1 MNNAAPATAPAAAS
15 GRRNDRAQNC
25 AVCGEMVEAR
35 KGYLFRGKRW
45 EVKCEPCSGIVAEPM
60 GVTIALSGKQITI
73 KTTGPRME
81 PDLFGTYRRA
91 IEGARWSGDEGL
103 NRADMDKAAGIIK
116 RLSEAGF
123 TLNIDPAVSEAVL
136 AVVDANRSAV
146 ASATANADAVD
157 AMLRE
162 RGMGLYPFQRQGT
175 AWLASRVGALLSDEM
190 GLGKTIQTLAALP
203 RGCRALVVAP
213 AVAKGVWAREC
224 RKWRPDLTP
233 NVLSGIGTFRW
244 PEPGEVL
251 ITNYDILRSEPTPIV
266 AEMPRS
272 ATQETTGATAPM
284 PVAMGDIVTL
294 MMEVPAGTYVVQRQQ
309 KDGAWK
315 PITMTGN
322 FQEALA
328 TYRQELLNATPK
340 NAGKPLSIRVAGI
353 EGPVVHS
360 VVGTAATTA
369 DEAAAVHRGIMAMS
383 DWAHR
388 AGGLGRRAP
397 FRYDFSVQVLSC
409 KDDGTTTG
417 TLASWNDSS
426 RMSLDSAD
434 RRVAVPRNVSHV
446 RVSWEVYSK
455 NTTVTFGV
463 GFKPRRTWSDPPEGV
478 ILVGDEAHLV
488 KSPKAERT
496 SLFRAISED
505 VRANKGRSWLLTAT
519 PLLNSAPELWSIL
532 QAGGIAQEAFGSWP
546 NFMRLFGGH
555 EGSFGIEWGGE
566 ISEEVPG
573 RLQRVCLRRL
583 RKDVLPELPTK
594 RYQTIPV
601 EIGAAARKLCDEAEE
616 FLRQQGVDLSGE
628 VTEAALARLT
638 LPGFEKIA
646 AARAALASAKIGPM
660 LEVVDSFEQQ
670 AEPLVVFS
678 AHRAPIDL
686 LAKRPGWKVITG
698 DTPNDQRTAIEE
710 AFQRGE
716 LKGVGAT
723 IKAGGVAITLTKSA
737 FALFVDREWNPALN
751 DQAADRI
758 CRIGQNRGCLITTLE
773 AEHAL
778 DARVN
783 ELLAAKTDIIEASVQ
798 AASRIDAPLPETTL
812 DVDFDKLAAEANAR
826 REEADKARAEA
837 ERVAAERAEA
847 AVARKE
853 EEEKT
858 ENERKERK
866 EKAKRYEA
874 AKIRARARGWLQP
887 AEEPS
892 RHAPRTARE
901 QWAAQALVTLAADDP
916 DFAQEDNGIGFSKS
930 DVGQGHFLS
939 IDMQYGLTDSQWA
952 MAIRLCRKY
961 HRQIGRCP
969 AAEPADVPEKAAP
982 AVEAVTP
989 ETSESDEES
998 AS

>member
-1 MNNAAPATAPAAAS
+1 MNSAASAPAPAAAS
-15 GRRNDRAQNC
+15 MRRNDRAQNC
-25 AVCGEMVEAR
+25 AVCGQLVEPR
-35 KGYLFRGKRW
+35 KGFLFRSKRW
-45 EVKCEPCSGIVAEPM
+45 EVKCEPCAGIVPEPEA
-60 GVTIALSGKQITI
+60 VHIALSGKQITI
-73 KTTGPRME
+73 KTTGPRM
-81 PDLFGTYRRA
+81 DQDRFAAYRKA
-91 IEGARWSGDEGL
+91 IEGARWSGSENL
-103 NRADMDKAAGIIK
+103 NRADMDKAPGIIK

-123 TLNIDPAVSEAVL
+123 VLEVDPAVSGAVH

-157 AMLRE
+157 AMLKE
-162 RGMGLYPFQRQGT
+162 RGMSLYPFQRQGT

-203 RGCRALVVAP
+203 GGSRTLVVAP

-266 AEMPRS
+266 PEMPRS
-272 ATQETTGATAPM
+272 AEQEPKGSTDPM
-284 PVAMGDIVTL
+284 PVAMGDTVTL
-294 MMEVPAGTYVVQRQQ
+294 MMDVPHGTYVVQRQQ
-309 KDGAWK
+309 KEVWK
-315 PITMTGN
+315 PITMTAN

-328 TYRQELLNATPK
+328 IYREELLNASPK
-340 NAGKPLSIRVAGI
+340 NAGKPVSIRMAGLD
-353 EGPVVHS
+353 GTVVHS
-360 VVGTAATTA
+360 VAGAAAVTA
-369 DEAAAVHRGIMAMS
+369 DEATAVYRGLMAMS
-383 DWAHR
+383 DWAHH

-397 FRYDFSVQVLSC
+397 FRYAFTVQVLSC
-409 KDDGTTTG
+409 KEDGTPTG
-417 TLASWNDSS
+417 TLASWNDAS

-434 RRVAVPRNVSHV
+434 RRVSVPKGTSHV
-446 RVSWEVYSK
+446 RISWEVFSK
-455 NTTVTFGV
+455 DKIVTFGV
-463 GFKPRRTWSDPPEGV
+463 GFKPRRSWSDPPEGV
-478 ILVGDEAHLV
+478 ILVGDEAHLI
-488 KSPKAERT
+488 KSAKAERT
-496 SLFRAISED
+496 GLFRAISED
-505 VRANKGRSWLLTAT
+505 VRANKGRCWLLTAT
-519 PLLNSAPELWSIL
+519 PLLNAAPELWSVL
-532 QAGGIAQEAFGSWP
+532 QAAGIAQEAFGSWP

-566 ISEEVPG
+566 ISSEVPG

-583 RKDVLPELPTK
+583 RQQVLPELPTK

-601 EIGAAARKLCDEAEE
+601 EIGAATRKLCDEAQE
-616 FLRQQGVDLSGE
+616 FLRQHGVDLTGD
-628 VTEAALARLT
+628 VTAASLARFAV
-638 LPGFEKIA
+638 PSFAKIA
-646 AARAALASAKIGPM
+646 SARAALASAKIGAM

-670 AEPLVVFS
+670 SEPLVVFS

-686 LAKRPGWKVITG
+686 LAKRPGWRVITG
-698 DTPNDQRTAIEE
+698 DTPNEERTAIEE

-751 DQAADRI
+751 DQAADRV
-758 CRIGQNRGCLITTLE
+758 CRIGQDRGCLIMTLE

-783 ELLAAKTDIIEASVQ
+783 ELLAAKTEIIAASVQ

-812 DVDFDKLAAEANAR
+812 SVDFDKLAADAQAR

-837 ERVAAERAEA
+837 ERVAAERATLA
-847 AVARKE
+847 AARKE

-858 ENERKERK
+858 EKERKEREK
-866 EKAKRYEA
+866 KAKRYEA
-874 AKIRARARGWLQP
+874 ATVRARARGWLQ
-887 AEEPS
+887 ATEEPT

-901 QWAAQALVTLAADDP
+901 HWAAQALLALAADDP

-939 IDMQYGLTDSQWA
+939 LDMQHGLTDSQWA

-961 HRQIGRCP
+961 HRQIGHCP
-969 AAEPADVPEKAAP
+969 AAEPTDVPETTP
-982 AVEAVTP
+982 AVESTTDGDVR
-989 ETSESDEES
+989 
-998 AS
+998 